1 MKYIFKCINEQC
13 LKLNEEFESN
23 LPMSDVGKKELYPC
37 CQECFQLTEKVFKP
51 NGNFVL
57 KGMGWFKSPG
67 GYGGGVDVSGRPT
80 GNLVPL
86 GTALKSDSAK
96 K

>member
-1 MKYIFKCINEQC
+1 MKYKFQCINTNCE
-13 LKLNEEFESN
+13 KFEEEFEAKLS
-23 LPMSDVGKKELYPC
+23 MADVGNVATYPRCEC
-37 CQECFQLTEKVFKP
+37 CEQLTEKVFLAT
-51 NGNFVL
+51 GNFAL
-57 KGMGWFKSPG
+57 KGMNWFKNG

-86 GTALKSDSAK
+86 GTALKSSTAK